1 MHNLEARHHP
11 WLPPDRVT
19 RAPIPVLSPEPHS
32 KGSRVIYWAAA
43 IVVLTLVAMASGKVP
58 PVLALATGLA
68 AAGVTGVVEPS
79 ALFGGLSNGGVIT
92 VAAMLVIAKGVI
104 HTGVVSRVA
113 WRLLRT
119 VRSAGQTLR
128 RLIVPVGVMS
138 ALINTTPIVAMLI
151 PAVKELQQ
159 TRGIPARQVLLPIAH
174 ATTLAGSTTLIGT
187 SSNLLIAGIASGAG
201 VEVGM
206 YSFAVVALPVCL
218 VGWAWLLVASPR
230 AFTAAQDA
238 PDTDRDWRVELPVAP
253 RAIGIGRRAR
263 DLGVAST
270 QLYSLVTIRRG
281 LDELDAEQ
289 PLDAGDVLVFDA
301 TEEGVAALW
310 RSPRFGLMEQRLY
323 AASVAPGERGTL
335 GDLEAHGDVD
345 VIAARTREPL
355 QETMANAGDTVYLTC
370 EDPQALQQHS
380 DIGLWQDAAGKAPQ
394 PGRTWWALGI
404 LLGVILAASFGLAR
418 VEIAA
423 FTGAVLMVLSGVLTP
438 RAAVRALDWNVLF
451 ILAGSV
457 GLGAIVVESG
467 IADVISDAITTV
479 SAGSLTAVV
488 ITLAVSTTIL
498 TNITTNAAAASI
510 LTPIGLTLAAAFDVD
525 PLVLLA
531 LIGTCISLTF
541 LNPFS
546 HQSNLMVMQPGR
558 YRMGS
563 FVKFGI
569 PLVIVSLVTAIAVSY
584 VAVS

>member
-1 MHNLEARHHP
+1 M
-11 WLPPDRVT
+11 
-19 RAPIPVLSPEPHS
+19 
-32 KGSRVIYWAAA
+32 IYWAAA

-58 PVLALATGLA
+58 PLLALATGLA

-104 HTGVVSRVA
+104 HTGVVSRVT

-119 VRSAGQTLR
+119 VHTAGQTLR

-206 YSFAVVALPVCL
+206 YSFAAVALPVCL
-218 VGWAWLLVASPR
+218 VGWLWLLIASPR
-230 AFTAAQDA
+230 AFTAAEEA
-238 PDTDRDWRVELPVAP
+238 PDTSLDWRVELPVSAQ
-253 RAIGIGRRAR
+253 AIGIGRRAAE
-263 DLGVAST
+263 LGVAST
-270 QLYSLVTIRRG
+270 QQYTLLTIRRNDHD
-281 LDELDAEQ
+281 LDPEE
-289 PLDAGDVLVFDA
+289 PLAAGDVLVFDA
-301 TEEGVAALW
+301 TEDGVAALW
-310 RSPRFGLMEQRLY
+310 RSPRFGLSEQRLY
-323 AASVAPGERGTL
+323 AASVAPGEPGTL
-335 GDLEAHGDVD
+335 GELEAHGDVD

-355 QETMANAGDTVYLTC
+355 HEAHADAGDTIYLTAQS
-370 EDPQALQQHS
+370 PQGLQEHS
-380 DIGLWQDAAGKAPQ
+380 NLGLWQDAAGKAPQ
-394 PGRTWWALGI
+394 PGRTWRALII
-404 LLGVILAASFGLAR
+404 LVLVIVAATFGLAR
-418 VEIAA
+418 VEVAA
-423 FTGAVLMVLSGVLTP
+423 FTGAVLMVLTGVLTP

-467 IADVISDAITTV
+467 LADVLSEAITDI

-488 ITLAVSTTIL
+488 ITLAVSTTLL

-510 LTPIGLTLAAAFDVD
+510 LTPIGLTLAAAFDID
-525 PLVLLA
+525 PLILLA
-531 LIGTCISLTF
+531 LIGTCISFTF
-541 LNPFS
+541 INPFS

-569 PLVIVSLVTAIAVSY
+569 PLVAVSLATAIAVSY
-584 VAVS
+584 VLVV

>member
-1 MHNLEARHHP
+1 M
-11 WLPPDRVT
+11 
-19 RAPIPVLSPEPHS
+19 
-32 KGSRVIYWAAA
+32 IYWAAA

-79 ALFGGLSNGGVIT
+79 ALFGGLGNGGVIT

-531 LIGTCISLTF
+531 LIGTCISFTF

>member
-1 MHNLEARHHP
+1 M
-11 WLPPDRVT
+11 
-19 RAPIPVLSPEPHS
+19 
-32 KGSRVIYWAAA
+32 IYWAAA

-187 SSNLLIAGIASGAG
+187 SSNLLIAGIASGAE

-531 LIGTCISLTF
+531 LIGTCISFTF

>member
-1 MHNLEARHHP
+1 M
-11 WLPPDRVT
+11 
-19 RAPIPVLSPEPHS
+19 
-32 KGSRVIYWAAA
+32 
-43 IVVLTLVAMASGKVP
+43 
-58 PVLALATGLA
+58 
-68 AAGVTGVVEPS
+68 
-79 ALFGGLSNGGVIT
+79 
-92 VAAMLVIAKGVI
+92 
-104 HTGVVSRVA
+104 
-113 WRLLRT
+113 
-119 VRSAGQTLR
+119 
-128 RLIVPVGVMS
+128 
-138 ALINTTPIVAMLI
+138 
-151 PAVKELQQ
+151 
-159 TRGIPARQVLLPIAH
+159 LLPIAH

-531 LIGTCISLTF
+531 LIGTCISFTF

>member
-1 MHNLEARHHP
+1 M
-11 WLPPDRVT
+11 
-19 RAPIPVLSPEPHS
+19 
-32 KGSRVIYWAAA
+32 IYWAAA

-531 LIGTCISLTF
+531 LIGTCISFTF

-563 FVKFGI
+563 FVKFDI

>member
-1 MHNLEARHHP
+1 M
-11 WLPPDRVT
+11 
-19 RAPIPVLSPEPHS
+19 
-32 KGSRVIYWAAA
+32 IYWAAA

-68 AAGVTGVVEPS
+68 AAGVTGVVAPS
-79 ALFGGLSNGGVIT
+79 ALFGGLGNGGVIT

-531 LIGTCISLTF
+531 LIGTCISFTF

>member
-1 MHNLEARHHP
+1 M
-11 WLPPDRVT
+11 
-19 RAPIPVLSPEPHS
+19 
-32 KGSRVIYWAAA
+32 IYWAAT

-104 HTGVVSRVA
+104 HTGVVTRVA

-187 SSNLLIAGIASGAG
+187 SSNLLIAGIAAGAG

-230 AFTAAQDA
+230 AFTAAQEA
-238 PDTDRDWRVELPVAP
+238 PDTEQEWRVELPVAP
-253 RAIGIGRRAR
+253 RAIGIGRRAH
-263 DLGVAST
+263 DLGVATT
-270 QLYSLVTIRRG
+270 QLYSLVAIRRG
-281 LDELDAEQ
+281 LEELDGEQ
-289 PLDAGDVLVFDA
+289 PLEAGDVLVFNA
-301 TEEGVAALW
+301 TEEGVSALW

-323 AASVAPGERGTL
+323 AASLAPGERGTL
-335 GDLEAHGDVD
+335 GDLEVRGDVD

-355 QETMANAGDTVYLTC
+355 QNTMANPGDTVYLTS
-370 EDPQALQQHS
+370 ENPQALQQHS

-404 LLGVILAASFGLAR
+404 LLAVIISASFGLAR

-457 GLGAIVVESG
+457 GLGAIVVDSG
-467 IADVISDAITTV
+467 IADVLSDAITTV

-531 LIGTCISLTF
+531 LIGTCISFTF

-569 PLVIVSLVTAIAVSY
+569 PLVVISLVTAIAVSY
-584 VAVS
+584 VAVA

>member
-1 MHNLEARHHP
+1 M
-11 WLPPDRVT
+11 
-19 RAPIPVLSPEPHS
+19 
-32 KGSRVIYWAAA
+32 IYWAAT

-58 PVLALATGLA
+58 PLLALATGLA

-119 VRSAGQTLR
+119 VDTAGQTLR
-128 RLIVPVGVMS
+128 RLIAPVGIMS

-187 SSNLLIAGIASGAG
+187 SSNLLIAGIAAGAG
-201 VEVGM
+201 VELGM
-206 YSFAVVALPVCL
+206 YSFAVIALPVCL
-218 VGWAWLLVASPR
+218 VGWVWLLIASPR
-230 AFTAAQDA
+230 AFTAVQDA
-238 PDTDRDWRVELPVAP
+238 PENDLDWRVELPVAP
-253 RAIGIGRRAR
+253 GAIGIGRRAAE
-263 DLGVAST
+263 LGIAST
-270 QLYSLVTIRRG
+270 QQYELLSIRRG
-281 LDELDAEQ
+281 VDELDGEQ
-289 PLDAGDVLVFDA
+289 PLAAGDHLIFDA
-301 TEEGVAALW
+301 TEDGVAALW
-310 RSPRFGLMEQRLY
+310 GSPRFGLSEQRLY

-335 GDLEAHGDVD
+335 ADLEAHGDVE
-345 VIAARTREPL
+345 VVAARTSGPL
-355 QETMANAGDTVYLTC
+355 HEKQADPGDTIYLTC
-370 EDPQALQQHS
+370 QSPEALQEHS
-380 DIGLWQDAAGKAPQ
+380 DLGLWQDAAGKAPQ
-394 PGRTWWALGI
+394 PTRTWWALGI
-404 LLGVILAASFGLAR
+404 LVAVIVAASFGLAR
-418 VEIAA
+418 VEVAA
-423 FTGAVLMVLSGVLTP
+423 FTGAVLMVLTGVLTP

-457 GLGAIVVESG
+457 GLGAIVVDSG
-467 IADVISDAITTV
+467 IAEVISDAITTL

-488 ITLAVSTTIL
+488 ITLAVSTAVL
-498 TNITTNAAAASI
+498 TNVTTNAAAASI
-510 LTPIGLTLAAAFDVD
+510 LTPIGLTLAASFDID
-525 PLVLLA
+525 PVVLLA
-531 LIGTCISLTF
+531 LIGTCISFTF
-541 LNPFS
+541 INPFS

-569 PLVIVSLVTAIAVSY
+569 PLVLVSLVTAIGVSY
-584 VAVS
+584 VLVG